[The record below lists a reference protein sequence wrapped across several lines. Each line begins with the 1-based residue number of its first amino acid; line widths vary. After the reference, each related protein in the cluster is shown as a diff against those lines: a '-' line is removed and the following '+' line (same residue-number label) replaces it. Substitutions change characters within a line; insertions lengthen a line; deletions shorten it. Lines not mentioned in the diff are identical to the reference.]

1 MKGVENLRPFDTL
14 SEEEQ
19 RAIRQKGG
27 IASGKARKKKKQL
40 KDLANL
46 ILDNNIRDEQVVKNM
61 QEKFPELN
69 MDDITY
75 GLVLLLKQYEK
86 AKDGD
91 PKAFELLRDTSGQK
105 PIDKQEITNIDN
117 KGFLKVVVDGIDIS
131 EDEE

>member
-1 MKGVENLRPFDTL
+1 MKGEENLRPFDTL

-40 KDLANL
+40 KDLANI

-75 GLVLLLKQYEK
+75 GLILLLKQYEK

-91 PKAFELLRDTSGQK
+91 AKAFELLRDTSGQK
-105 PIDKQEITNIDN
+105 PVEKQE
-117 KGFLKVVVDGIDIS
+117 VVNLDSDGYMNVNVDGDDIS
-131 EDEE
+131 DE

>member
-1 MKGVENLRPFDTL
+1 MANNVENLVPLTTQKAREIG
-14 SEEEQ
+14 S
-19 RAIRQKGG
+19 KGG
-27 IASGKARKKKKQL
+27 IASGAAKRRKKQL
-40 KDLANL
+40 KDLANI

-75 GLVLLLKQYEK
+75 GLILLLKQYEK

-105 PIDKQEITNIDN
+105 PVEKQEVVNLDSDGYMNIN
-117 KGFLKVVVDGIDIS
+117 VDGDDIS
-131 EDEE
+131 DE

>member
-1 MKGVENLRPFDTL
+1 MKGEENLRPFDTL

-19 RAIRQKGG
+19 RVIRQKGG

-40 KDLANL
+40 KDLANI

-75 GLVLLLKQYEK
+75 GLILLLKQYEK

-91 PKAFELLRDTSGQK
+91 AKAFELLRDTSGQK
-105 PIDKQEITNIDN
+105 PVEKQE
-117 KGFLKVVVDGIDIS
+117 VVNLDSDGYMNVNVDGDDIS
-131 EDEE
+131 DE